1 MVKRFTWFS
10 LMALLGVLP
19 ASFVA
24 ARPQVAPACLH
35 GPSEA
40 PANKTRREQA
50 LALAEQINRAEDPGP
65 AVSPP
70 PGRTYR
76 PLEQLRVPT
85 TPVGFKL
92 QFYTD
97 GSTYAFS
104 LLDTRDPCHYAIFSS
119 QNRLIYEATPKAAWS
134 VHVLPTEIP

>member
-1 MVKRFTWFS
+1 MVKRFTLFS
-10 LMALLGVLP
+10 LMASLGVLP
-19 ASFVA
+19 ASLGA
-24 ARPQVAPACLH
+24 ARPQAAPACLH
-35 GPSEA
+35 GRSEA

-50 LALAEQINRAEDPGP
+50 LALAEQINRAEDTGP
-65 AVSPP
+65 TVVPP
-70 PGRTYR
+70 QGRTYR
-76 PLEQLRVPT
+76 PFEQLRVPA

-119 QNRLIYEATPKAAWS
+119 QNRLIYEAMPKAWVA
-134 VHVLPTEIP
+134 HVLPTEIP

>member
-1 MVKRFTWFS
+1 MVKEFP
-10 LMALLGVLP
+10 ALGLVSSLGVLP
-19 ASFVA
+19 ASLGA
-24 ARPQVAPACLH
+24 ARPQGPPVCLH
-35 GPSEA
+35 GRSEA

-50 LALAEQINRAEDPGP
+50 LALAEQINRAEDTGP
-65 AVSPP
+65 AVVPT

-76 PLEQLRVPT
+76 PVEQLRVPA
-85 TPVGFKL
+85 TPVGFTL

-119 QNRLIYEATPKAAWS
+119 QNRLIYEATPRAYV
-134 VHVLPTEIP
+134 VHAVPAEIP